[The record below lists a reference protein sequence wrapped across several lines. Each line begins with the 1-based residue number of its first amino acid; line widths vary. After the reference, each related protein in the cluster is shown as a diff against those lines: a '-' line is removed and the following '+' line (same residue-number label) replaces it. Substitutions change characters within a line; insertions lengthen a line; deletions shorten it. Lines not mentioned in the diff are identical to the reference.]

1 VATAACSLVSG
12 MHVQGMQGLSTG
24 RSPAA
29 WNVIQAATR
38 YACLCSTA
46 ASCREYSFL
55 HVLLTFHMCAG
66 TGLHCNG
73 SQCMA
78 EAFWRP
84 MSQEGFIETCRVSTS
99 KDDQLM
105 AAQLLPDLLLSAC
118 SALTSLECSCRDI
131 LVRGAFILSSLE
143 LKVSNATFDPFEC
156 SKHLCVLCVLLC
168 QSSCVAVWLL
178 LVMSELQIVL
188 VVSCCRAHQYAWL
201 LEGHTISPSALGQ
214 SLLLT
219 LLLHCSLL
227 FCTAH

>member
-1 VATAACSLVSG
+1 MCVCSPPLGLLTTYGKALEDTIVATAACSLVSG

-84 MSQEGFIETCRVSTS
+84 MSQEGFIETCQGKYFKR
-99 KDDQLM
+99 
-105 AAQLLPDLLLSAC
+105 
-118 SALTSLECSCRDI
+118 
-131 LVRGAFILSSLE
+131 
-143 LKVSNATFDPFEC
+143 
-156 SKHLCVLCVLLC
+156 
-168 QSSCVAVWLL
+168 
-178 LVMSELQIVL
+178 
-188 VVSCCRAHQYAWL
+188 
-201 LEGHTISPSALGQ
+201 
-214 SLLLT
+214 
-219 LLLHCSLL
+219 
-227 FCTAH
+227 